1 MILDQINEV
10 NDIIRKVL
18 APTPILIHKELSK
31 KYAANIYLKR
41 EDIQNYKSPIMR
53 GVFNALY
60 QHTLNNQKSLVC
72 CEDHIYCREILIS
85 CCLLR
90 KDVTFFVSR
99 DTSIKMQKQILK
111 LQEDPNCNDIE
122 KYVKYVVVDK
132 SGKKLKIEATSYALK
147 NNSLLIKTIN
157 KSQLILGQSVIGM
170 ELLSQLKHEID
181 YIFVP
186 IDTGLTAVSICL
198 FFKQKNSK
206 TKIIGVKVENTSK
219 LKKHLN
225 TNKKDF
231 VESVE
236 NKNLLDNVYEIYYNL
251 IDGIVFNETNEILT
265 PSCTFFT
272 EDFHFDLLLH
282 NSKTIKSLN
291 TYKEDIKGKN
301 IVCLVNNLFC

>member
-10 NDIIRKVL
+10 HDIIRKVL

-31 KYAANIYLKR
+31 KYEANIYLKR

-60 QHTLNNQKSLVC
+60 QQTLNNQKSLVC
-72 CEDHIYCREILIS
+72 CEDHMYWREILIS

-90 KDVTFFVSR
+90 KDVTFFVSS
-99 DTSIKMQKQILK
+99 DTLIKMQKQILK
-111 LQEDPNCNDIE
+111 LQEEPNCNDIE
-122 KYVKYVVVDK
+122 KYVKYVAVEK
-132 SGKKLKIEATSYALK
+132 SGKKLKTEATSYALK
-147 NNSLLIKTIN
+147 YNNLLIDTIN
-157 KSQLILGQSVIGM
+157 KSQIILGQSIIGM
-170 ELLSQLKHEID
+170 ELLSQLKLEID

-219 LKKHLN
+219 LKKQIN
-225 TNKKDF
+225 SDKKDLD
-231 VESVE
+231 EDIDR
-236 NKNLLDNVYEIYYNL
+236 KKMLDNVYEIYYYL
-251 IDGIVFNETNEILT
+251 LDGIVFNETHEILT

-301 IVCLVNNLFC
+301 IVCLVNNLFS